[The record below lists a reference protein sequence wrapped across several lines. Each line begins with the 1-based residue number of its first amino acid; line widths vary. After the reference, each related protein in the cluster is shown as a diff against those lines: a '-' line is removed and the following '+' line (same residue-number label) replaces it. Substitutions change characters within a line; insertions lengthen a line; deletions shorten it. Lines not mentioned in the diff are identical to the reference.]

1 MTLPKVEK
9 IYKKLGKLIT
19 ARRLEL
25 GINHTELAHSV
36 KMSRPA
42 VINMEAG
49 RQRILLHRVIEFDK
63 ALGYPPGYLVQKL
76 LRGEG

>member
-1 MTLPKVEK
+1 MTHSKVEK
-9 IYKKLGKLIT
+9 IYKQLGKLIT

-25 GINHTELAHSV
+25 GVTHSELSKKI

-42 VINMEAG
+42 LINMEAG
-49 RQRILLHRVIEFDK
+49 RQRIMLHRVVDLDK
-63 ALGYPPGYLVQKL
+63 ALGYPKGYLLLKL

>member
-1 MTLPKVEK
+1 MTPPKVEK

-19 ARRLEL
+19 ARRLEM
-25 GINHTELAHSV
+25 GISHSELSHKI

-49 RQRILLHRVIEFDK
+49 RQRIMLHRVVDLDK
-63 ALGYPPGYLVQKL
+63 ALGYPRGYLLQKL
-76 LRGEG
+76 LRESV